1 MCRGATAVHG
11 CEVDPWGQVRLS
23 LLRPLSRR
31 SLHIQGFVEPL
42 SQQLTLVK
50 PNQARCASKSGMG
63 GFTPLK

>member
-23 LLRPLSRR
+23 LLRPLSRG

-42 SQQLTLVK
+42 SQQLTLV
-50 PNQARCASKSGMG
+50 NQTRPDCASKSGMG